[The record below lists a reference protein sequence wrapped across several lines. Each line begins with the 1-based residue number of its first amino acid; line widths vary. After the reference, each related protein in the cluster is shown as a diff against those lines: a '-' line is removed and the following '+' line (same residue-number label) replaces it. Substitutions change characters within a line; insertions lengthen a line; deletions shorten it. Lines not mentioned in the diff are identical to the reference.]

1 MFSSLETFMPYI
13 WLAVIV
19 FSVIIE
25 AITVK
30 HIFVTMLP
38 SAMLSLI
45 FSLAGFS
52 ISFQTT
58 SFVSFFA
65 VLLLLRLTF
74 FEDLIKKG
82 NKNEAKKLIG
92 QTAVVVKAFGEV
104 QQGRILING
113 RQWPAV
119 AGEGKT
125 FVTGDTV
132 SLREYSSNRFVCV

>member
-38 SAMLSLI
+38 AAMLSLI
-45 FSLAGFS
+45 ISLAGFP
-52 ISFQTT
+52 ISSQMTAFT
-58 SFVSFFA
+58 SFFA
-65 VLLLLRLTF
+65 LLLLLRLTF
-74 FEDLIKKG
+74 FENLIRRR
-82 NKNEAKKLIG
+82 NKAEADKLIG
-92 QTAVVVKAFGEV
+92 QTAVVVKTISESHK
-104 QQGRILING
+104 GRILING
-113 RQWPAV
+113 KQWPAV

-125 FVTGDTV
+125 FVHGDTV
-132 SLREYSSNRFVCV
+132 SLLEYSSNRFVCG